1 MSERKQMI
9 FLFIGLFAEI
19 LIIYS
24 IVKDDIGIYCRNYYS
39 VVNYADNKSY
49 EAIKDENGPIDREK
63 IIDGNYEF
71 KTEFIYYEDGRT
83 FVFSIFPSGSKRFCR
98 VDVTGEQY
106 RFGRKKIGVGT
117 NRKQIEAIYKGK
129 NNKYYEN
136 DKQINII
143 ESNTSVSFY
152 FDEQNIVYK
161 ISVGEPDIY
170 E

>member
-1 MSERKQMI
+1 MLEQAGNKLKQ
-9 FLFIGLFAEI
+9 FI
-19 LIIYS
+19 
-24 IVKDDIGIYCRNYYS
+24 
-39 VVNYADNKSY
+39 
-49 EAIKDENGPIDREK
+49 
-63 IIDGNYEF
+63 
-71 KTEFIYYEDGRT
+71 
-83 FVFSIFPSGSKRFCR
+83 R
-98 VDVTGEQY
+98 V
-106 RFGRKKIGVGT
+106 
-117 NRKQIEAIYKGK
+117 K

>member
-1 MSERKQMI
+1 MQIISHMKQLKM
-9 FLFIGLFAEI
+9 
-19 LIIYS
+19 
-24 IVKDDIGIYCRNYYS
+24 KM
-39 VVNYADNKSY
+39 
-49 EAIKDENGPIDREK
+49 
-63 IIDGNYEF
+63 
-71 KTEFIYYEDGRT
+71 
-83 FVFSIFPSGSKRFCR
+83 CR

-117 NRKQIEAIYKGK
+117 SRKQIEAIYKGK